1 MIQPPTGDAYPGFQK
16 TFICATLASTLVG
29 TFTASMGLW
38 ERVHDRRE
46 AHKQKKRDTEQDDNI
61 KQLQE
66 RFDEAQKK
74 ADKRQEEIDRLR
86 DGRDGGGRGGERR
99 IGYHDD
105 VGDNFERNGMMIQR
119 MYDDMYGRY
128 GNRFARGDGTSSTF
142 SFFRETTL
150 ANGRL
155 AITENQLQ
163 AQIIALQQT
172 VITVLQDA
180 LNNDRQLTRADMA
193 RLVAASNSAREG
205 SLKALQDQQARLSSS
220 YSSRSPS
227 PRRSIASPPK
237 RSSQSLVDIPPTLY
251 CRYSLDLQY
260 IPSKPLAASMAPG
273 GSCECPACGLRLDV
287 TGEDFWMIGKRT
299 PITVIDKGYETDI
312 METREFRL
320 GQRFAVKCH
329 TPDGEYACVICS
341 NNRDV
346 DAICR
351 NVEALVKHV
360 GTYHE
365 VDELEREIDLRE
377 TLVVD
382 KRRLS
387 LPAPPRAGSPL
398 VRERDFGE
406 MRSYR

>member
-1 MIQPPTGDAYPGFQK
+1 MPPTVDAYPGFQK

-46 AHKQKKRDTEQDDNI
+46 AHKQKQRDTKQDGEI
-61 KQLQE
+61 KQLREQFE
-66 RFDEAQKK
+66 AAQKK
-74 ADKRQEEIDRLR
+74 GQERQDEIDRLR
-86 DGRDGGGRGGERR
+86 DGRGGRGGGGGGGGGRDR
-99 IGYHDD
+99 DD
-105 VGDNFERNGMMIQR
+105 VGDNFQQNGMMVQR
-119 MYDDMYGRY
+119 MYDDMYGRM
-128 GNRFARGDGTSSTF
+128 GNKFARGDS
-142 SFFRETTL
+142 
-150 ANGRL
+150 
-155 AITENQLQ
+155 ITENQLQ

-180 LNNDRQLTRADMA
+180 LYNDRQLTRADMA
-193 RLVAASNSAREG
+193 KLIAASNSAREG
-205 SLKALQDQQARLSSS
+205 SMNALREQQQRLSSN
-220 YSSRSPS
+220 SSNRSPS
-227 PRRSIASPPK
+227 PQRSIAAPPK
-237 RSSQSLVDIPPTLY
+237 RSSTSLIDPADQLY

-260 IPSKPLAASMAPG
+260 MPNKPLAASMAPG

-299 PITVIDKGYETDI
+299 PITIVEKGYETDI

-341 NNRDV
+341 KNRDV

-351 NVEALVKHV
+351 NVESLVKHV

-377 TLVVD
+377 TMVVD

-387 LPAPPRAGSPL
+387 LPAPPLQGGSPL
-398 VRERDFGE
+398 VRERDTIE
-406 MRSYR
+406 MRGYR

>member
-1 MIQPPTGDAYPGFQK
+1 MNYASWIEEKNLKK

-61 KQLQE
+61 KKLQE

-86 DGRDGGGRGGERR
+86 DGRDSGARGGDNRM
-99 IGYHDD
+99 GYHDD
-105 VGDNFERNGMMIQR
+105 VGNNFERNGMMIQR

-128 GNRFARGDGTSSTF
+128 GNRFARGD
-142 SFFRETTL
+142 
-150 ANGRL
+150 

-193 RLVAASNSAREG
+193 KLVAASNSAREG
-205 SLKALQDQQARLSSS
+205 SLKALQDQQARLSSG
-220 YSSRSPS
+220 YSNRSPS
-227 PRRSIASPPK
+227 PQRSIAAPPK
-237 RSSQSLVDIPPTLY
+237 RSSQSLVDVPTTLY

-273 GSCECPACGLRLDV
+273 GSFIE
-287 TGEDFWMIGKRT
+287 
-299 PITVIDKGYETDI
+299 KGYETDI

-320 GQRFAVKCH
+320 GQ
-329 TPDGEYACVICS
+329 S

-351 NVEALVKHV
+351 NVESLVKHV

-365 VDELEREIDLRE
+365 VDELEREVDLRE

-382 KRRLS
+382 KKRLS
-387 LPAPPRAGSPL
+387 LPAPPREGSPL
-398 VRERDFGE
+398 VRERDVVE
-406 MRSYR
+406 MRGYR

>member
-1 MIQPPTGDAYPGFQK
+1 MNYASWIEEKNLKK

-86 DGRDGGGRGGERR
+86 DGRDSGGRGGERR

-128 GNRFARGDGTSSTF
+128 GNKFARGD
-142 SFFRETTL
+142 
-150 ANGRL
+150 

-180 LNNDRQLTRADMA
+180 LNSDRQLTRSDMA
-193 RLVAASNSAREG
+193 KLVAASNSAREG
-205 SLKALQDQQARLSSS
+205 SLKALQDQQARLSSG

-227 PRRSIASPPK
+227 PRRSIAAPPK
-237 RSSQSLVDIPPTLY
+237 RSSQSLVDFPPTLY

-287 TGEDFWMIGKRT
+287 TGEDFWMIGKRM
-299 PITVIDKGYETDI
+299 PITVIEKGYETEI

-387 LPAPPRAGSPL
+387 LPAPPGSGSPS
-398 VRERDFGE
+398 VRERDLVE
-406 MRSYR
+406 MRGYR

>member
-61 KQLQE
+61 KQLREQFE
-66 RFDEAQKK
+66 EAQKK
-74 ADKRQEEIDRLR
+74 ADKRQEEIDRLK
-86 DGRDGGGRGGERR
+86 DGGGERGGGARR
-99 IGYHDD
+99 GGYRNEYRDD
-105 VGDNFERNGMMIQR
+105 VGESFERNGMMIQR

-128 GNRFARGDGTSSTF
+128 GNRFARGDAT
-142 SFFRETTL
+142 
-150 ANGRL
+150 
-155 AITENQLQ
+155 TENQLQ

-180 LNNDRQLTRADMA
+180 LYNDRQLSHADMA
-193 RLVAASNSAREG
+193 KLVAASNSAREG
-205 SLKALQDQQARLSSS
+205 SLKALQDQQIRLSSGAS
-220 YSSRSPS
+220 NRSGS
-227 PRRSIASPPK
+227 PQRSIAAPPK
-237 RSSQSLVDIPPTLY
+237 RSSQSLVEVPDTLY

-260 IPSKPLAASMAPG
+260 IPNKPLAASMAPG

-299 PITVIDKGYETDI
+299 PITVVEKGYETDI

-341 NNRDV
+341 RNRDV

-351 NVEALVKHV
+351 NVESLVKHV
-360 GTYHE
+360 GTYHD
-365 VDELEREIDLRE
+365 VDELEREVDLRE
-377 TLVVD
+377 TMVVD
-382 KRRLS
+382 KRRMS
-387 LPAPPRAGSPL
+387 LPAPPREGSPL
-398 VRERDFGE
+398 VRERDVVE
-406 MRSYR
+406 MRGYR

>member
-227 PRRSIASPPK
+227 PRRSIAAPPK

>member
-1 MIQPPTGDAYPGFQK
+1 MNYASWIEEKNLKK

-86 DGRDGGGRGGERR
+86 DGRDSGGRGGERR

-128 GNRFARGDGTSSTF
+128 GNKFARGD
-142 SFFRETTL
+142 
-150 ANGRL
+150 

-180 LNNDRQLTRADMA
+180 LNSDRQLTRSDMA
-193 RLVAASNSAREG
+193 KLVAASNSAREG
-205 SLKALQDQQARLSSS
+205 SLKALQDQQARLSSG

-227 PRRSIASPPK
+227 PRRSIAAPPK
-237 RSSQSLVDIPPTLY
+237 RSSQSLVDFPPTLY

-287 TGEDFWMIGKRT
+287 TGEDFWMIGKRM
-299 PITVIDKGYETDI
+299 PITVIEKGYETEI

-387 LPAPPRAGSPL
+387 LPAPPRLGSPS
-398 VRERDFGE
+398 VRERDFVE
-406 MRSYR
+406 MRGYR